1 MSNFAV
7 RSGFAFVVVA
17 LCLVGR
23 PAHGQSAPM
32 RYWTPDWLGFGG
44 TDHQALTRIPD
55 SRVVVLHDAGHL
67 LNIEK
72 ADVFNDLVRRF
83 LLDRDSDGGVND

>member
-1 MSNFAV
+1 MLLH
-7 RSGFAFVVVA
+7 SGEFGGSAE
-17 LCLVGR
+17 LCWEFSIGPLARDFRVI
-23 PAHGQSAPM
+23 A
-32 RYWTPDWLGFGG
+32 PDWLGFGG